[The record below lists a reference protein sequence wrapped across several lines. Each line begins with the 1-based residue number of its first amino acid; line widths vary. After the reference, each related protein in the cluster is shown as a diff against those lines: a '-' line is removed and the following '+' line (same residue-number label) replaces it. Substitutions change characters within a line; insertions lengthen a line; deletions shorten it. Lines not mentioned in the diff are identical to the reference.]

1 MCEGNMYV
9 GVDLHKGQ
17 FAVTCMDADGL
28 ELWRHRYEIDSVSEF
43 ARRLDYRH
51 HVVVEPVENC
61 YWFIGQLG
69 EGVGTVHVANPSR
82 VRLIAESRLKNDRID
97 SRILADLLRV
107 GYLPEVHI
115 PSEDIQCWR
124 RLVSHRVVMVRDR
137 ARYKHR
143 LRGLIGREGF
153 RVRAKDILG
162 RSGRAA
168 LADLPLP
175 TEVREMVDR
184 QIALADLVTAQLAP
198 IDAEIERL
206 GRSDEVVRRLT
217 TIDGIKW
224 FTGLA
229 IRSTVDRMDRFKSY
243 KAFAAYTG
251 LVPSYRQSGETT
263 HTGGITKQGS
273 RLLRWTLLQAVP
285 HACRRNEYLRRMY
298 SRLCYR
304 SSRGRARVAVA
315 HALARIIYHVWM
327 EQRDY
332 YR

>member
-1 MCEGNMYV
+1 M
-9 GVDLHKGQ
+9 
-17 FAVTCMDADGL
+17 
-28 ELWRHRYEIDSVSEF
+28 WRRRYEIEAVGEF
-43 ARRLDYRH
+43 ARQLDHRH
-51 HVVVEPVENC
+51 QVVVEPVENC
-61 YWFIGQLG
+61 YWFMSQLG
-69 EGVGTVHVANPSR
+69 PDVGGVHVANPGR

-97 SRILADLLRV
+97 AHILADLLRV
-107 GYLPEVHI
+107 RYLPEVHI
-115 PSEDIQCWR
+115 PSDEVQRWR

-153 RVRAKDILG
+153 RVRARDILG

-168 LADLPLP
+168 LASLPLP
-175 TEVREMVDR
+175 AEVRVMVDR
-184 QIALADLVTAQLAP
+184 QVDLADRITEQLQP
-198 IDAEIERL
+198 IDAEIERI
-206 GRSDEVVRRLT
+206 GRSDEVVCRLT
-217 TIDGIKW
+217 TIDGISW
-224 FTGLA
+224 FMGLA
-229 IRSTVDRMDRFKSY
+229 IRCTVDRMDRFKSY

-285 HACRRNEYLRRMY
+285 HACHRNEYLRRMY
-298 SRLCYR
+298 ARLCYR

-315 HALARIIYHVWM
+315 HALARIIYHVWT
-327 EQRDY
+327 ERRDY